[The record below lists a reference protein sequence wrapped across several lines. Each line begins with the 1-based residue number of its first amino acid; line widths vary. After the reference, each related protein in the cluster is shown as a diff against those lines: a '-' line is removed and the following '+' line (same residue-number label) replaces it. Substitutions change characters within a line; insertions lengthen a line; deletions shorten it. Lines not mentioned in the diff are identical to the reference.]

1 MGVLCTSKIIAN
13 DSTLTILAGDTT
25 LQTANIQGAIDYCNS
40 TGGGT
45 VRLTVGTYRT
55 ASISMKSNI
64 TLRIDSGAILLGSP
78 IMTDWFVG
86 NKLKDL
92 ITNSGTL
99 TNVRLTGGGTIDG
112 SGKPWW
118 VAFAANSSLS
128 RPRLITLSN
137 VTNLTIDSLI
147 LQNSPTFHIVPNNS
161 TNVVIDH
168 VTINTLDALAKNT
181 DGIDPSDCVNV
192 LITNCSISD
201 GDDNIAIK
209 ASGIVNAYQTQDI
222 TVQNCFFGIG
232 HGLSIG
238 SQTYGGY
245 CNLKVDGCTF
255 NGTTSGIRIK
265 SGPGEGGLVYNV
277 YYSNI
282 TMTNVTNPIYSTFDY
297 QNVVTTPPKIPAVAN
312 FFINNLTATGSAN
325 AGIINGLANSI
336 IQNIV
341 FTNVNITAKKGMT
354 MSYANGVTF
363 KNVVINKLPAKNGTN
378 VITTNVTGINGF

>member
-137 VTNLTIDSLI
+137 VTNLTIDSLT

-282 TMTNVTNPIYSTFDY
+282 RLPECSYYPSKD
-297 QNVVTTPPKIPAVAN
+297 
-312 FFINNLTATGSAN
+312 TGSCQ
-325 AGIINGLANSI
+325 LFH
-336 IQNIV
+336 Q
-341 FTNVNITAKKGMT
+341 
-354 MSYANGVTF
+354 
-363 KNVVINKLPAKNGTN
+363 
-378 VITTNVTGINGF
+378 